1 MKIGSSAGST
11 GVAGVIRAGSM
22 RMLAGLAVAGFL
34 ACMPAVST
42 AHPKRFSSQIALVD
56 ATVEFI
62 GGELRSPS
70 ARCIRGRTIRLEE
83 PGATAPVTAVQ
94 TDDQGRFQIPAADIP
109 PAATRLLVTAVR
121 PRVGRQ
127 RVCTADPAELTV
139 DQSRLSGGVTG
150 GAFGGRLSSS
160 DAACVPN
167 RRIELYEISS
177 DPVFVGSNFTDPV
190 GDWVIA
196 AAAGTYEARA
206 LPAILGGPDVF
217 AYCRPLLSPPWVF
230 EEPN

>member
-1 MKIGSSAGST
+1 MRLGTSADLT
-11 GVAGVIRAGSM
+11 GAAGVIRAGCM
-22 RMLAGLAVAGFL
+22 RMLAGIAVAGFL
-34 ACMPAVST
+34 ACMPAVAD
-42 AHPKRFSSQIALVD
+42 AHPKHFSSQLTLVD

-62 GGELRSPS
+62 GGELSSPS

-83 PGATAPVTAVQ
+83 PGATAPITAVQ
-94 TDDQGRFQIPAADIP
+94 SDDEGRFQIAAADIP

-127 RVCTADPAELTV
+127 RVCRADAAELTI
-139 DQSRLSGGVTG
+139 DQGALSGGFT

-160 DAACVPN
+160 AAACVPG

-177 DPVFVGSNFTDPV
+177 DPVFVGWNFTDPV

-196 AAAGTYEARA
+196 AAGGTYEARA

-217 AYCRPLLSPPWVF
+217 VYCRPLLSPPWVF
-230 EEPN
+230 EEPI